1 MTIPLVDR
9 EPRHPAAPTQVATES
24 ASEWAGLETEAKRE
38 RLLRAAAEV
47 FAREGLD
54 APMPA
59 VAAAA
64 GAGVASIYRQFP
76 SKHELL
82 SALVTRRL
90 TQVADAA
97 RSASA
102 REGNCWSALTEMLWM
117 LVEQEAADTFLGE
130 ARIAVAAH
138 PDVVSATEQ
147 ATRAFES
154 LLAGARAEGRLRADA
169 SMLDIRLLF
178 AATRAA
184 KHVEPQAWPRMLEL
198 LIDALDTDPGARA
211 RGGHSHRVST

>member
-1 MTIPLVDR
+1 MIIPVADR
-9 EPRHPAAPTQVATES
+9 QPPHTTAAAPVASQSER
-24 ASEWAGLETEAKRE
+24 ACEWAELDTEAKRE
-38 RLLRAAAEV
+38 RLLGAAAEV

-64 GAGVASIYRQFP
+64 GAGVASVYRQFP

-82 SALVTRRL
+82 AALVTRRL
-90 TQVADAA
+90 NQVADAA
-97 RSASA
+97 RDASA

-130 ARIAVAAH
+130 ARIAVAEH
-138 PDVVSATEQ
+138 PDVVTATGQ
-147 ATRAFES
+147 ATRAFEQ

-169 SMLDIRLLF
+169 SMLDVRLLF

-184 KHVEPQAWPRMLEL
+184 KHVEPEAWPRMLEL
-198 LIDALDTDPGARA
+198 LIDALDADPLGSTRTGSGA
-211 RGGHSHRVST
+211 

>member
-1 MTIPLVDR
+1 MIIPARSADPSAR
-9 EPRHPAAPTQVATES
+9 VATE
-24 ASEWAGLETEAKRE
+24 AGECEWAALNTEAKRE

-47 FAREGLD
+47 FARQGLD

-82 SALVTRRL
+82 AALVTRRFE
-90 TQVADAA
+90 QVADAA
-97 RSASA
+97 RGAFA
-102 REGNCWSALTEMLWM
+102 REGDCWSELTDMLWM
-117 LVEQEAADTFLGE
+117 LVEQEAADDFLGE
-130 ARIAVAAH
+130 ARTAVADH
-138 PDVVSATEQ
+138 PDVVAATDH
-147 ATRAFES
+147 ATGAFEQ

-169 SMLDIRLLF
+169 SMLDLRLLF

-184 KHVEPQAWPRMLEL
+184 KQVEPQAWRRMLKL
-198 LIDALDTDPGARA
+198 LIDALETVDGA
-211 RGGHSHRVST
+211 GGR